1 MKSIRYLAISSLV
14 AFILL
19 FSSCSMEWGKNVY
32 YGGLGGTV
40 KDSDSDSPVSGVSVY
55 VYTEKSARDS
65 AYSSW
70 LDNGGVYTDSTCMY
84 KSTTDSNGRWSVP
97 KIIWTNKDGAWGD
110 DYDHIPVWITYFSE
124 EYGCWTEEDKIEIV
138 SGTSNSNAVISKK
151 SKIVHTSNLN
161 LIFREEN
168 QNQNVGDTITFTYS
182 YNDGYRNRV
191 EKTSTN
197 TGNSTINLSYVTESV
212 DVKIYDIKTPNGC
225 WNDVGARTENV
236 KDASQEKIITMER
249 KAYDLGESGL
259 SGTVT
264 ANRSF
269 VTGGGNNVTGGGN
282 NVTGGGNNTVRPID
296 SLKVVA
302 KENGVTTDIVYTGTC
317 TYDKDALS
325 YSVTFSGLAVNE
337 KKEKNPGGTTEIL
350 VEVYRNTEN
359 PGNALG
365 SFILNLEENYRGKN
379 SIIINLD
386 EANWPLNP
394 PQP

>member
-55 VYTEKSARDS
+55 VYTEKSTRDS
-65 AYSSW
+65 AYSCW
-70 LDNGGVYTDSTCMY
+70 LNNGGVYTDSTCMY
-84 KSTTDSNGRWSVP
+84 KSTTDSNGKWSVP

-151 SKIVHTSNLN
+151 SKIVHTSTLN
-161 LIFREEN
+161 LIFRDG
-168 QNQNVGDTITFTYS
+168 NQNVGDTITFTYS
-182 YNDGYRNRV
+182 YNDGYRDRV
-191 EKTSTN
+191 EKTSIN
-197 TGNSTINLSYVTESV
+197 TGNATINLSYVTESV

-225 WNDVGARTENV
+225 WNNVDAITENV
-236 KDASQEKIITMER
+236 KDASEELIINMVR
-249 KAYDLGESGL
+249 RAYDRGESGL
-259 SGTVT
+259 SGTVI
-264 ANRSF
+264 ANGSF
-269 VTGGGNNVTGGGN
+269 VTGGGNNT
-282 NVTGGGNNTVRPID
+282 NNTVRPID

-302 KENGVTTDIVYTGTC
+302 VVDGKEYSVYTGTC

-337 KKEKNPGGTTEIL
+337 KKEKNKNPGGTTEIL
-350 VEVYRNTEN
+350 VEVYRNIKN
-359 PGNALG
+359 PGKALG

>member
-84 KSTTDSNGRWSVP
+84 KSTTDSNGKWSVP

-182 YNDGYRNRV
+182 YNDGYRNRL
-191 EKTSTN
+191 EKISTN
-197 TGNSTINLSYVTESV
+197 TGNATINLSYVTESV
-212 DVKIYDIKTPNGC
+212 DVRIYDIKTPNGC
-225 WNDVGARTENV
+225 WNNNGDAITENV
-236 KDASQEKIITMER
+236 KDASQEKIITMVR
-249 KAYDLGESGL
+249 NAYDLGESGL

-269 VTGGGNNVTGGGN
+269 
-282 NVTGGGNNTVRPID
+282 VTGGGNNTVRPID

-394 PQP
+394 QQP

>member
-84 KSTTDSNGRWSVP
+84 KSTTDNNGKWSVP

-161 LIFREEN
+161 LIFRDEN
-168 QNQNVGDTITFTYS
+168 HQNVGDTITFTYS

-191 EKTSTN
+191 EKISTN
-197 TGNSTINLSYVTESV
+197 TGNATINLSYVTESV
-212 DVKIYDIKTPNGC
+212 DVRIYDIKTPNGC
-225 WNDVGARTENV
+225 WNNVAAMTEKV
-236 KDASQEKIITMER
+236 KDASQEKIITIER
-249 KAYDLGESGL
+249 KYYDLGESGI

-264 ANRSF
+264 ANRAF
-269 VTGGGNNVTGGGN
+269 VIDAGDVA
-282 NVTGGGNNTVRPID
+282 RPID

-302 KENGVTTDIVYTGTC
+302 KVNGKKYTVYTDTC

-325 YSVTFSGLAVNE
+325 YSATFSGLAVNE
-337 KKEKNPGGTTEIL
+337 KVPVEETITVEVFQNIKNPIG
-350 VEVYRNTEN
+350 
-359 PGNALG
+359 PLG
-365 SFILNLEENYRGKN
+365 SFVLNLEKNYRGKN
-379 SIIINLD
+379 SIIINNLD
-386 EANWPLNP
+386 ADKWRPNP
-394 PQP
+394 

>member
-70 LDNGGVYTDSTCMY
+70 LDNGGIYTDSTCMY
-84 KSTTDSNGRWSVP
+84 KSTTDSNGKWSVP

-161 LIFREEN
+161 LIFRDEN
-168 QNQNVGDTITFTYS
+168 HQNVGDTITFTYS

-191 EKTSTN
+191 EKISTN
-197 TGNSTINLSYVTESV
+197 TGNVTINLSYVTESV
-212 DVKIYDIKTPNGC
+212 NVKIYDIKTPNGC
-225 WNDVGARTENV
+225 WNEVVDFTENV
-236 KDASQEKIITMER
+236 KDASQELIKNMER
-249 KAYDLGESGL
+249 SQYDLGESGI

-269 VTGGGNNVTGGGN
+269 VLDSKGV
-282 NVTGGGNNTVRPID
+282 VVHPID

-302 KENGVTTDIVYTGTC
+302 EVNGVTIDTVYTGTC

-337 KKEKNPGGTTEIL
+337 KVYVETVGTRIT
-350 VEVYRNTEN
+350 VKVFQNKEN
-359 PGNALG
+359 PSDPPLG
-365 SFILNLEENYRGKN
+365 SFVLNLEENYRGKN
-379 SIIINLD
+379 SIIINNLD
-386 EANWPLNP
+386 ADKWRPNP
-394 PQP
+394 

>member
-70 LDNGGVYTDSTCMY
+70 LETGGIYTDSTCMY
-84 KSTTDSNGRWSVP
+84 KSTTDNNGKWSVP

-124 EYGCWTEEDKIEIV
+124 EYGCWIEEDKIEIV

-161 LIFREEN
+161 LIFRDG
-168 QNQNVGDTITFTYS
+168 NQNVGDTITFTYS
-182 YNDGYRNRV
+182 YNDGYRDRV
-191 EKTSTN
+191 EKISTN
-197 TGNSTINLSYVTESV
+197 TGNATINLSYVTESV
-212 DVKIYDIKTPNGC
+212 NVNIYDIKTPNGC
-225 WNDVGARTENV
+225 WNEVVAFTENV
-236 KDASQEKIITMER
+236 KDASQELIKNMER
-249 KAYDLGESGL
+249 SQYDLGESGI

-264 ANRSF
+264 AKRDF
-269 VTGGGNNVTGGGN
+269 VMDGGSEI
-282 NVTGGGNNTVRPID
+282 VRPID
-296 SLKVVA
+296 SLKVEA
-302 KENGVTTDIVYTGTC
+302 KVNGVNGVTTYTVYTGTC

-337 KKEKNPGGTTEIL
+337 KVPVGEDIEIKVYHEIEGNIDPLGTF
-350 VEVYRNTEN
+350 V
-359 PGNALG
+359 
-365 SFILNLEENYRGKN
+365 LNLEKNYRGKN
-379 SIIINLD
+379 SIIINNLD
-386 EANWPLNP
+386 ADKWEQNP

>member
-55 VYTEKSARDS
+55 VYTEKSARDNS
-65 AYSSW
+65 YSSW
-70 LDNGGVYTDSTCMY
+70 LDNGGIYTDSTCMY
-84 KSTTDSNGRWSVP
+84 KSTTDSNGKWSVP

-168 QNQNVGDTITFTYS
+168 QNVGDTITFTYS

-191 EKTSTN
+191 EKISTN
-197 TGNSTINLSYVTESV
+197 TGNATINLSYVTESV
-212 DVKIYDIKTPNGC
+212 DVSIYDIKTPNGC
-225 WNDVGARTENV
+225 WNDVDVITKNV
-236 KDASQEKIITMER
+236 KDASEEKIIPMVR
-249 KAYDLGESGL
+249 KYYDLGESGI

-269 VTGGGNNVTGGGN
+269 VLDSKGV
-282 NVTGGGNNTVRPID
+282 VVHPID

-302 KENGVTTDIVYTGTC
+302 EVNEVNEVNEVTTYTVYTGTC

-337 KKEKNPGGTTEIL
+337 KVSVETVGTRIT
-350 VEVYRNTEN
+350 VKVFQNKEN
-359 PGNALG
+359 PSDPPLG
-365 SFILNLEENYRGKN
+365 SFVLNLEENYRGKN
-379 SIIINLD
+379 SIIINNLD
-386 EANWPLNP
+386 ADKWRPNP
-394 PQP
+394 

>member
-84 KSTTDSNGRWSVP
+84 KSTTDSNGKWSVP
-97 KIIWTNKDGAWGD
+97 KIIWTSKDGAWGD

-191 EKTSTN
+191 EKISTN
-197 TGNSTINLSYVTESV
+197 TGNATINLSYVTESV

-225 WNDVGARTENV
+225 WNDVAATTENV
-236 KDASQEKIITMER
+236 KDASQEKIIPMER
-249 KAYDLGESGL
+249 NAYDLGESGL

-264 ANRSF
+264 ANSSF
-269 VTGGGNNVTGGGN
+269 VLDSEGV
-282 NVTGGGNNTVRPID
+282 VVHPID

-302 KENGVTTDIVYTGTC
+302 EVNGVNGVTTYTVYTGTC
-317 TYDKDALS
+317 SYDQDALS

-337 KKEKNPGGTTEIL
+337 KVPVGEDIEIK
-350 VEVYRNTEN
+350 VYHEIDDNTD
-359 PGNALG
+359 ALG
-365 SFILNLEENYRGKN
+365 SFVLNLGENYRGKN
-379 SIIINLD
+379 SIVINNLNA
-386 EANWPLNP
+386 ANWV
-394 PQP
+394 

>member
-55 VYTEKSARDS
+55 VYTEKSTRDS
-65 AYSSW
+65 AYSCW
-70 LDNGGVYTDSTCMY
+70 LNNGGVYTDSTCMY
-84 KSTTDSNGRWSVP
+84 KSTTDSNGKWSVP

-161 LIFREEN
+161 LIFRDG
-168 QNQNVGDTITFTYS
+168 NQNVGDTITFTYS
-182 YNDGYRNRV
+182 YNDGYRDRV
-191 EKTSTN
+191 EKTSIN
-197 TGNSTINLSYVTESV
+197 TGNATINLSYVTESV

-225 WNDVGARTENV
+225 WNNVDAITENV
-236 KDASQEKIITMER
+236 KDASEELIINMVR
-249 KAYDLGESGL
+249 SAYDLGESGL
-259 SGTVT
+259 SGTVI
-264 ANRSF
+264 ANGSF
-269 VTGGGNNVTGGGN
+269 VTGGGNNT
-282 NVTGGGNNTVRPID
+282 NNTVRPID

-302 KENGVTTDIVYTGTC
+302 VVDGKEYSVYTGTC

-337 KKEKNPGGTTEIL
+337 KVPVGEDIEIK
-350 VEVYRNTEN
+350 VYHEIDDNKD
-359 PGNALG
+359 PLG
-365 SFILNLEENYRGKN
+365 SFVLDLEENYRGKN
-379 SIIINLD
+379 SIIINNLNA
-386 EANWPLNP
+386 ANWV
-394 PQP
+394 

>member
-84 KSTTDSNGRWSVP
+84 KSTTDSNGKWSVP
-97 KIIWTNKDGAWGD
+97 KIIWTSKDGAWGD

-124 EYGCWTEEDKIEIV
+124 EYGCWIEEDKIEIV

-151 SKIVHTSNLN
+151 SKIVHTSTLN
-161 LIFREEN
+161 LIFRERKI
-168 QNQNVGDTITFTYS
+168 NQNVGDTITFTYS

-225 WNDVGARTENV
+225 WNDVADTTENV
-236 KDASQEKIITMER
+236 KDASQEKIIPMER
-249 KAYDLGESGL
+249 NAYDLGESGL

-264 ANRSF
+264 ANRDF
-269 VTGGGNNVTGGGN
+269 VKDGGSEIVH
-282 NVTGGGNNTVRPID
+282 PID

-302 KENGVTTDIVYTGTC
+302 KVNGEKYTVYTGTC
-317 TYDKDALS
+317 SYDQDALS

-337 KKEKNPGGTTEIL
+337 KVSAGTTITVKVFQNTKNPTG
-350 VEVYRNTEN
+350 
-359 PGNALG
+359 PLG
-365 SFILNLEENYRGKN
+365 SFVLRLDENYRGKN
-379 SIIINLD
+379 SIIINNLNA
-386 EANWPLNP
+386 ANWV
-394 PQP
+394 

>member
-70 LDNGGVYTDSTCMY
+70 LETGGIYTDSTCMY
-84 KSTTDSNGRWSVP
+84 KSTTDSNGKWSVP

-151 SKIVHTSNLN
+151 SKIVHTSTLN
-161 LIFREEN
+161 LIFRDG
-168 QNQNVGDTITFTYS
+168 NQNVGDTITFTYS
-182 YNDGYRNRV
+182 YNDGYRDRV
-191 EKTSTN
+191 EKTSIN
-197 TGNSTINLSYVTESV
+197 TGNATINLSYVTESV

-225 WNDVGARTENV
+225 WNNVDAITENV
-236 KDASQEKIITMER
+236 KDASEELIINMVR
-249 KAYDLGESGL
+249 SAYDLGESGL
-259 SGTVT
+259 SGTVI
-264 ANRSF
+264 ANGSF
-269 VTGGGNNVTGGGN
+269 VTGGGNNT
-282 NVTGGGNNTVRPID
+282 NNTVRPID

-302 KENGVTTDIVYTGTC
+302 VVDGKEYSVYTGTC

-337 KKEKNPGGTTEIL
+337 KKEKNKNPGGTTEIL
-350 VEVYRNTEN
+350 VEVYRNIKN
-359 PGNALG
+359 PGKALG

>member
-84 KSTTDSNGRWSVP
+84 KSTTDSNGKWSVP

-161 LIFREEN
+161 LIFRDG
-168 QNQNVGDTITFTYS
+168 NQNVGDTITFTYS
-182 YNDGYRNRV
+182 YNDGYRNRE
-191 EKTSTN
+191 EKISTN
-197 TGNSTINLSYVTESV
+197 TGNATINLSYVTESV
-212 DVKIYDIKTPNGC
+212 NVKIYDIKTPNGC
-225 WNDVGARTENV
+225 WNEVDAITKNV
-236 KDASQEKIITMER
+236 KDASEEKIIPMVR
-249 KAYDLGESGL
+249 NAYDLGDSGL

-264 ANRSF
+264 ANKSF
-269 VTGGGNNVTGGGN
+269 VLNSEDV
-282 NVTGGGNNTVRPID
+282 VVHPID

-302 KENGVTTDIVYTGTC
+302 KVNEKTYTVYTGTC
-317 TYDKDALS
+317 SYDQDALS

-337 KKEKNPGGTTEIL
+337 KVPVGEDIEIK
-350 VEVYRNTEN
+350 VYHEIDDNKD
-359 PGNALG
+359 PLG
-365 SFILNLEENYRGKN
+365 SFVLDLEENYRGKN
-379 SIIINLD
+379 SIIINNLNA
-386 EANWPLNP
+386 ANWV
-394 PQP
+394 

>member
-55 VYTEKSARDS
+55 VYTEKSTRDS
-65 AYSSW
+65 AYSCW
-70 LDNGGVYTDSTCMY
+70 LNNGGVYTDSTCMY
-84 KSTTDSNGRWSVP
+84 KSTTDSNGKWSVP

-151 SKIVHTSNLN
+151 SKIVHTSTLN
-161 LIFREEN
+161 LIFRDG
-168 QNQNVGDTITFTYS
+168 NQNVGDTITFTFS
-182 YNDGYRNRV
+182 YNDGYRDRV
-191 EKTSTN
+191 EKTSIN
-197 TGNSTINLSYVTESV
+197 TGNATINLSYVTESV

-225 WNDVGARTENV
+225 WNNVDAITENV
-236 KDASQEKIITMER
+236 KDASEELIINMVR
-249 KAYDLGESGL
+249 SAYDLGESGL
-259 SGTVT
+259 SGTVI
-264 ANRSF
+264 ANGSF
-269 VTGGGNNVTGGGN
+269 VTGGGNNT
-282 NVTGGGNNTVRPID
+282 NNTVRPID

-302 KENGVTTDIVYTGTC
+302 VVDGKEYSVYTGTC

-337 KKEKNPGGTTEIL
+337 KKEKNKNPGGTTEIL
-350 VEVYRNTEN
+350 VEVYRNIKN
-359 PGNALG
+359 PGKALG

>member
-70 LDNGGVYTDSTCMY
+70 LETGGIYTDSTCMY
-84 KSTTDSNGRWSVP
+84 KSTTDSNGKWSVP

-161 LIFREEN
+161 LIFRDG
-168 QNQNVGDTITFTYS
+168 NQNVGDTITFTYS
-182 YNDGYRNRV
+182 YNDGYRNRE

-197 TGNSTINLSYVTESV
+197 TGNATINLSYVTESV
-212 DVKIYDIKTPNGC
+212 NVKIYDIKTPNGC
-225 WNDVGARTENV
+225 WNDVGAITENV
-236 KDASQEKIITMER
+236 KDASEEKIIPMVR
-249 KAYDLGESGL
+249 NAYDLGDSGL

-264 ANRSF
+264 ANKSF
-269 VTGGGNNVTGGGN
+269 VLNSEDV
-282 NVTGGGNNTVRPID
+282 VVHPID

-302 KENGVTTDIVYTGTC
+302 EVNGVNGVTTYTVYTGTC
-317 TYDKDALS
+317 TYDQDALS

-337 KKEKNPGGTTEIL
+337 KVRVGTTIT
-350 VEVYRNTEN
+350 VKVFQNKEN
-359 PGNALG
+359 PSDPPLG
-365 SFILNLEENYRGKN
+365 SFVLDLEENYRGKN
-379 SIIINLD
+379 SIIINNLNA
-386 EANWPLNP
+386 ANWV
-394 PQP
+394 

>member
-55 VYTEKSARDS
+55 VYTEKSTRDS
-65 AYSSW
+65 AYSCW
-70 LDNGGVYTDSTCMY
+70 LNNGGVYTDSTCMY

-151 SKIVHTSNLN
+151 SKIVHTSTLN
-161 LIFREEN
+161 LIFRDG
-168 QNQNVGDTITFTYS
+168 NQNVGDTITFTYS
-182 YNDGYRNRV
+182 YNDGYRDRV
-191 EKTSTN
+191 EKTSIN
-197 TGNSTINLSYVTESV
+197 TGNATINLSYVTESV

-225 WNDVGARTENV
+225 WNNVDAITENV
-236 KDASQEKIITMER
+236 KDASEELIINMVR
-249 KAYDLGESGL
+249 SAYDLGESGL
-259 SGTVT
+259 SGTVI
-264 ANRSF
+264 ANGSF
-269 VTGGGNNVTGGGN
+269 VTGGGNNT
-282 NVTGGGNNTVRPID
+282 NNTVRPID

-302 KENGVTTDIVYTGTC
+302 VVDGKEYSVYTGTC

-337 KKEKNPGGTTEIL
+337 KKEKNKNPGGTTEIL
-350 VEVYRNTEN
+350 VEVYRNIKN
-359 PGNALG
+359 PGKALG

-379 SIIINLD
+379 SIIINNLD
-386 EANWPLNP
+386 PDKWEQNP
-394 PQP
+394 

>member
-84 KSTTDSNGRWSVP
+84 KSTTDSNGKWSVP

-191 EKTSTN
+191 EKISTN
-197 TGNSTINLSYVTESV
+197 TGNATINLSYVTESV
-212 DVKIYDIKTPNGC
+212 DVRIYDIKTPNGC
-225 WNDVGARTENV
+225 WNNNGDVITENV
-236 KDASQEKIITMER
+236 KDASQEKIIPMER
-249 KAYDLGESGL
+249 NAYDLGESGI
-259 SGTVT
+259 SGTVI
-264 ANRSF
+264 AKRDF
-269 VTGGGNNVTGGGN
+269 VMGVGSEIVEI
-282 NVTGGGNNTVRPID
+282 VHPID

-302 KENGVTTDIVYTGTC
+302 EVNEVNEVNEVTTYTVYTGTC

-325 YSVTFSGLAVNE
+325 YSVTFSGLAVNV
-337 KKEKNPGGTTEIL
+337 KARVGTTIT
-350 VEVYRNTEN
+350 VKVFQNKEN
-359 PGNALG
+359 PSDPPLG
-365 SFILNLEENYRGKN
+365 SFVLNLEENYRGKN
-379 SIIINLD
+379 SIIINNLD
-386 EANWPLNP
+386 ADKWEQNP

>member
-84 KSTTDSNGRWSVP
+84 KSTTDSNGKWSVP

-191 EKTSTN
+191 EKISTN
-197 TGNSTINLSYVTESV
+197 TGNATINLSYVTESV
-212 DVKIYDIKTPNGC
+212 DVRIDDIKTPNGC
-225 WNDVGARTENV
+225 WNNNGDAITENV
-236 KDASQEKIITMER
+236 KDASQEKIIPMER
-249 KAYDLGESGL
+249 NAYDLGDSGI

-269 VTGGGNNVTGGGN
+269 VTGGGNNT
-282 NVTGGGNNTVRPID
+282 NNTVRPID

-302 KENGVTTDIVYTGTC
+302 VVDGKEYSVYTGTC
-317 TYDKDALS
+317 SYDQDALS

-337 KKEKNPGGTTEIL
+337 KKEKNKNPGGTTEIL
-350 VEVYRNTEN
+350 VEVYRNIKN
-359 PGNALG
+359 PGKALG
-365 SFILNLEENYRGKN
+365 SFILNLEKNYRGKN

-386 EANWPLNP
+386 EANWKLNP
-394 PQP
+394 QQP

>member
-55 VYTEKSARDS
+55 VYTEKSTRDS

-70 LDNGGVYTDSTCMY
+70 QETGGIYTDSTCMY
-84 KSTTDSNGRWSVP
+84 KSTTDSNGKWSVP

-161 LIFREEN
+161 LIFRDG
-168 QNQNVGDTITFTYS
+168 NQNVGDTITFTYS
-182 YNDGYRNRV
+182 YNDGYRNRE
-191 EKTSTN
+191 EKISTN
-197 TGNSTINLSYVTESV
+197 TGNATINLSYVTESV
-212 DVKIYDIKTPNGC
+212 NVKIYDIKTPNGC
-225 WNDVGARTENV
+225 WNEVDAITKNV
-236 KDASQEKIITMER
+236 KDASEEKIIPMVR
-249 KAYDLGESGL
+249 NAYDLGYSGL

-264 ANRSF
+264 ANKSF
-269 VTGGGNNVTGGGN
+269 VLNSEDV
-282 NVTGGGNNTVRPID
+282 VVHPID

-302 KENGVTTDIVYTGTC
+302 EVNGVNGVTTDIVDIVYTGTC
-317 TYDKDALS
+317 SYDKDALS
-325 YSVTFSGLAVNE
+325 YSATFSGLAVNE
-337 KKEKNPGGTTEIL
+337 KVPVGKKITIKVYHEIDD
-350 VEVYRNTEN
+350 NKD
-359 PGNALG
+359 PLG
-365 SFILNLEENYRGKN
+365 SFILDLEENYRGKN
-379 SIIINLD
+379 SIVINNLNA
-386 EANWPLNP
+386 ANWV
-394 PQP
+394 

>member
-84 KSTTDSNGRWSVP
+84 KSTTDSNGKWSVP
-97 KIIWTNKDGAWGD
+97 NIIWTNKDGAWGD

-161 LIFREEN
+161 LIFRDDR
-168 QNQNVGDTITFTYS
+168 NQNVGDTITFTYS
-182 YNDGYRNRV
+182 YNDGYRDRV
-191 EKTSTN
+191 EKTSIN
-197 TGNSTINLSYVTESV
+197 TGNATINLSYVTESV

-225 WNDVGARTENV
+225 WNNVDAITENV
-236 KDASQEKIITMER
+236 KDASEELIINMVR
-249 KAYDLGESGL
+249 SAYDLGESGL
-259 SGTVT
+259 SGTVI
-264 ANRSF
+264 ANGSF
-269 VTGGGNNVTGGGN
+269 VTGGGNNT
-282 NVTGGGNNTVRPID
+282 NNTVRPID

-302 KENGVTTDIVYTGTC
+302 VVDGKEYSVYTGTC

-337 KKEKNPGGTTEIL
+337 KKEKNKNPGGTTEIL
-350 VEVYRNTEN
+350 VEVYRNIKN
-359 PGNALG
+359 PGKALG

>member
-161 LIFREEN
+161 LIFRDEN
-168 QNQNVGDTITFTYS
+168 HQNVGDTITFTYS

-191 EKTSTN
+191 EKISTN
-197 TGNSTINLSYVTESV
+197 TGNATINLSYVTESV
-212 DVKIYDIKTPNGC
+212 YVKIYDIKTPNGC
-225 WNDVGARTENV
+225 WDNVDAITENV
-236 KDASQEKIITMER
+236 KDASQEKIIPMVR

-264 ANRSF
+264 AKRSF
-269 VTGGGNNVTGGGN
+269 VLDSTGKI
-282 NVTGGGNNTVRPID
+282 VRPID

-302 KENGVTTDIVYTGTC
+302 EVNEVNEVNEVTTYTVYTGTC

-325 YSVTFSGLAVNE
+325 YSVTFSGLAVNV
-337 KKEKNPGGTTEIL
+337 KARVGTTIT
-350 VEVYRNTEN
+350 VKVFQNKEN
-359 PGNALG
+359 PSDPPLG
-365 SFILNLEENYRGKN
+365 SFVLNLEENYRGKN
-379 SIIINLD
+379 SIIINNLD
-386 EANWPLNP
+386 PDKWEQNP

>member
-70 LDNGGVYTDSTCMY
+70 LETGGIYTDSTCMY
-84 KSTTDSNGRWSVP
+84 KSTTDSNGKWSVP

-161 LIFREEN
+161 LIFRDG
-168 QNQNVGDTITFTYS
+168 NQNVGDTITFTYS
-182 YNDGYRNRV
+182 YNDGYRNRE

-197 TGNSTINLSYVTESV
+197 TGNATINLSYVTESV
-212 DVKIYDIKTPNGC
+212 NVKIYDIKTPNGC
-225 WNDVGARTENV
+225 WNDVGAITENV
-236 KDASQEKIITMER
+236 KDASEELIINMER
-249 KAYDLGESGL
+249 SKYDLGESGI

-269 VTGGGNNVTGGGN
+269 VLDSEGV
-282 NVTGGGNNTVRPID
+282 VVVHPID

-302 KENGVTTDIVYTGTC
+302 EVNGVNGVTTDIVDIVYTGTC
-317 TYDKDALS
+317 SYDKDALS
-325 YSVTFSGLAVNE
+325 YSATFSGLAVNE
-337 KKEKNPGGTTEIL
+337 KVPVGKKITIKVYHEIDD
-350 VEVYRNTEN
+350 NKD
-359 PGNALG
+359 PLG
-365 SFILNLEENYRGKN
+365 SFILDLEENYRGKN
-379 SIIINLD
+379 SIVINNLNA
-386 EANWPLNP
+386 ANWV
-394 PQP
+394 

>member
-55 VYTEKSARDS
+55 VYTEKSTRDS

-70 LDNGGVYTDSTCMY
+70 LNNGGVYTDSTCMY
-84 KSTTDSNGRWSVP
+84 KSTTDSNGKWSVP

-124 EYGCWTEEDKIEIV
+124 EYGCWIEEDKIEIV

-182 YNDGYRNRV
+182 YNDGYRNRE

-197 TGNSTINLSYVTESV
+197 TGNATINLSYVSESV
-212 DVKIYDIKTPNGC
+212 NVKIYDIKTPNGC
-225 WNDVGARTENV
+225 WNNVGAMTENV

-249 KAYDLGESGL
+249 NAYDLGESGI
-259 SGTVT
+259 SGTVI
-264 ANRSF
+264 AKKDF
-269 VTGGGNNVTGGGN
+269 VMGVGSEIVH
-282 NVTGGGNNTVRPID
+282 PID

-302 KENGVTTDIVYTGTC
+302 KVNGEKYTVYTGIC

-337 KKEKNPGGTTEIL
+337 KKEKNLGGATEIL
-350 VEVYRNTEN
+350 VEVYRNIEE
-359 PGNALG
+359 PGDAIG

-386 EANWPLNP
+386 EPNWPL
-394 PQP
+394 PQQP

>member
-70 LDNGGVYTDSTCMY
+70 LETGGIYTDSTCMY
-84 KSTTDSNGRWSVP
+84 KSTTDSNGKWSVP

-161 LIFREEN
+161 LIFRDG
-168 QNQNVGDTITFTYS
+168 NQNVGDTITFTYS
-182 YNDGYRNRV
+182 YNDGYRDRV
-191 EKTSTN
+191 EKTSIN
-197 TGNSTINLSYVTESV
+197 TGNATINLSYVTESV

-225 WNDVGARTENV
+225 WNNVDAITENV
-236 KDASQEKIITMER
+236 KDASEELIINMVR
-249 KAYDLGESGL
+249 SAYDLGESGL
-259 SGTVT
+259 SGTVI
-264 ANRSF
+264 ANGSF
-269 VTGGGNNVTGGGN
+269 VTGGGNNT
-282 NVTGGGNNTVRPID
+282 NNTVRPID

-302 KENGVTTDIVYTGTC
+302 VVDGKEYSVYTGTC

-337 KKEKNPGGTTEIL
+337 KKEKNKNPGGTTEIL
-350 VEVYRNTEN
+350 VEVYRNIKN
-359 PGNALG
+359 PGKALG

>member
-55 VYTEKSARDS
+55 VYTEKSTRDS
-65 AYSSW
+65 AYSCW
-70 LDNGGVYTDSTCMY
+70 LNNGGVYTDSTCMY
-84 KSTTDSNGRWSVP
+84 KSTTDSNGKWSVP

-161 LIFREEN
+161 LIFRDG
-168 QNQNVGDTITFTYS
+168 NQNVGDTITFTYS
-182 YNDGYRNRV
+182 YNDGYRNRE
-191 EKTSTN
+191 EKISTN
-197 TGNSTINLSYVTESV
+197 TGNVTINLSYVTESV
-212 DVKIYDIKTPNGC
+212 NVKIYDIKTPNGC
-225 WNDVGARTENV
+225 WNDVGAITENV
-236 KDASQEKIITMER
+236 KDASEEKIIPMVR
-249 KAYDLGESGL
+249 NAYDLGDSGL

-264 ANRSF
+264 ANKSF
-269 VTGGGNNVTGGGN
+269 VLNSEDV
-282 NVTGGGNNTVRPID
+282 VVHPID

-302 KENGVTTDIVYTGTC
+302 EVNGVNGVTTYTVYTGTC
-317 TYDKDALS
+317 TYDQDALS

-337 KKEKNPGGTTEIL
+337 KVPVGEDIEIK
-350 VEVYRNTEN
+350 VYHEIDDNKD
-359 PGNALG
+359 PLG
-365 SFILNLEENYRGKN
+365 SFVLDLEENYRGKN
-379 SIIINLD
+379 SIIINNLNA
-386 EANWPLNP
+386 ANWV
-394 PQP
+394 

>member
-84 KSTTDSNGRWSVP
+84 KSTTDSNGKWSVP

-151 SKIVHTSNLN
+151 SKIVHTSTLN
-161 LIFREEN
+161 LIFRDG
-168 QNQNVGDTITFTYS
+168 NQNVGDTITFTYS

-191 EKTSTN
+191 EKISTN
-197 TGNSTINLSYVTESV
+197 TGNATINLSYVTESV

-225 WNDVGARTENV
+225 WNDVDAITKNV
-236 KDASQEKIITMER
+236 KDASEEKIIPMVR
-249 KAYDLGESGL
+249 NKYDLGESGI

-264 ANRSF
+264 ANKAF
-269 VTGGGNNVTGGGN
+269 VIDAGDVA
-282 NVTGGGNNTVRPID
+282 RPID

-302 KENGVTTDIVYTGTC
+302 EVNGEKYTVYTDTC
-317 TYDKDALS
+317 TYDTDALS
-325 YSVTFSGLAVNE
+325 YSATFSGLAVN
-337 KKEKNPGGTTEIL
+337 KKVPVGETIT
-350 VEVYRNTEN
+350 VEVFQNID
-359 PGNALG
+359 PLGDALG
-365 SFILNLEENYRGKN
+365 SFVLNLEENYRGKN
-379 SIIINLD
+379 SIIINNLD
-386 EANWPLNP
+386 ADKWEEQNP

>member
-151 SKIVHTSNLN
+151 SKIVHTSTLK
-161 LIFREEN
+161 LIFRDG
-168 QNQNVGDTITFTYS
+168 NQNVGDTITFTYS

-191 EKTSTN
+191 EKISTN
-197 TGNSTINLSYVTESV
+197 TGNATINLSYVTESV
-212 DVKIYDIKTPNGC
+212 DVSIYDIKTPNGC
-225 WNDVGARTENV
+225 WNDVDAITKNV
-236 KDASQEKIITMER
+236 KDASEEKIIPMVR
-249 KAYDLGESGL
+249 KYYDLGESGL

-264 ANRSF
+264 ANRDF
-269 VTGGGNNVTGGGN
+269 VKDGGSEIVH
-282 NVTGGGNNTVRPID
+282 PID

-302 KENGVTTDIVYTGTC
+302 KVNEKTYTVYTGTC
-317 TYDKDALS
+317 TYDQDALS

-337 KKEKNPGGTTEIL
+337 KVSVETVGTRIT
-350 VEVYRNTEN
+350 VKVFQNKEN
-359 PGNALG
+359 PSDPPLG
-365 SFILNLEENYRGKN
+365 SFVLNLEENYRGKN
-379 SIIINLD
+379 SIVINNLNA
-386 EANWPLNP
+386 ANWV
-394 PQP
+394 

>member
-84 KSTTDSNGRWSVP
+84 KSTTDSNGKWSVP

-151 SKIVHTSNLN
+151 SKIVHSSTLN
-161 LIFREEN
+161 LIFRDG
-168 QNQNVGDTITFTYS
+168 NQNVGDTITFTYS
-182 YNDGYRNRV
+182 YNDGYRNRE
-191 EKTSTN
+191 EKISTN
-197 TGNSTINLSYVTESV
+197 TGNVTINLSYVTESV
-212 DVKIYDIKTPNGC
+212 NVKIYDIKTPNGC
-225 WNDVGARTENV
+225 WNEIVAFTENV
-236 KDASQEKIITMER
+236 KDASQEKIITMVR
-249 KAYDLGESGL
+249 KAYDLGESGI
-259 SGTVT
+259 SGTVI
-264 ANRSF
+264 AKRDF
-269 VTGGGNNVTGGGN
+269 VMGVGSEIVEI
-282 NVTGGGNNTVRPID
+282 VHPID

-302 KENGVTTDIVYTGTC
+302 EVNEVNEVNEVTTYTVYTGTC

-325 YSVTFSGLAVNE
+325 YSVTFSDLAVNV
-337 KKEKNPGGTTEIL
+337 KARVGTTIT
-350 VEVYRNTEN
+350 VKVFQNKEN
-359 PGNALG
+359 PSDPPLG
-365 SFILNLEENYRGKN
+365 SFILDLEENYRGKN
-379 SIIINLD
+379 SIVINNLNA
-386 EANWPLNP
+386 ANWV
-394 PQP
+394 

>member
-14 AFILL
+14 AFILI
-19 FSSCSMEWGKNVY
+19 SCSMEWGKNVY

-70 LDNGGVYTDSTCMY
+70 LETGGIYTDSTCMY
-84 KSTTDSNGRWSVP
+84 KSTTDSNGKWSVP

-124 EYGCWTEEDKIEIV
+124 EYGYWTEEDKIEIV

-161 LIFREEN
+161 LIFRDG
-168 QNQNVGDTITFTYS
+168 NQNVGDTITFTYS

-197 TGNSTINLSYVTESV
+197 TGNATINLSYVTESV
-212 DVKIYDIKTPNGC
+212 VVRIYDIKTPNDC
-225 WNDVGARTENV
+225 WNNVGAITENV

-249 KAYDLGESGL
+249 KAYDLGESGI

-269 VTGGGNNVTGGGN
+269 VLDSDV
-282 NVTGGGNNTVRPID
+282 VVHPID
-296 SLKVVA
+296 SLKVVVEVNG
-302 KENGVTTDIVYTGTC
+302 KEYTVYTDTC

-325 YSVTFSGLAVNE
+325 YSATFSGLAVNE
-337 KKEKNPGGTTEIL
+337 KVSVGTVGTRIT
-350 VEVYRNTEN
+350 VKVFQNKEN
-359 PGNALG
+359 PSDPPLG
-365 SFILNLEENYRGKN
+365 SFVLDLEENYRGKN
-379 SIIINLD
+379 SIIINNLNA
-386 EANWPLNP
+386 ANWV
-394 PQP
+394 

>member
-55 VYTEKSARDS
+55 VYTEKSARDNS
-65 AYSSW
+65 YSSW
-70 LDNGGVYTDSTCMY
+70 LDNGGIYTDSTCMY
-84 KSTTDSNGRWSVP
+84 KSTTDSNGKWSVP
-97 KIIWTNKDGAWGD
+97 KIIWTSKDGAWGD

-161 LIFREEN
+161 LIFRDDR
-168 QNQNVGDTITFTYS
+168 NQNVGDTITFTYS
-182 YNDGYRNRV
+182 YNDGYRDRV

-197 TGNSTINLSYVTESV
+197 TGNVTINLSYVTESV
-212 DVKIYDIKTPNGC
+212 NVKIYDIKTPNGC
-225 WNDVGARTENV
+225 WNEVVAFTENV

-249 KAYDLGESGL
+249 NAYDLGESGI

-269 VTGGGNNVTGGGN
+269 VLDSAGLDSAGKI
-282 NVTGGGNNTVRPID
+282 VRPID

-302 KENGVTTDIVYTGTC
+302 EVNEVNEVNGVNVVTTYTVYTGTC

-325 YSVTFSGLAVNE
+325 YSVTFSGLAVNAKVPVGE
-337 KKEKNPGGTTEIL
+337 DIEIK
-350 VEVYRNTEN
+350 VYHEIDDNTD
-359 PGNALG
+359 PLG
-365 SFILNLEENYRGKN
+365 SFVLDLEENYRGKN
-379 SIIINLD
+379 SIIINNLNA
-386 EANWPLNP
+386 ANWV
-394 PQP
+394 

>member
-55 VYTEKSARDS
+55 VYTEKSTRDS

-70 LDNGGVYTDSTCMY
+70 LNNGGVYTDSTCMY
-84 KSTTDSNGRWSVP
+84 KSTTDSNGKWSVP

-161 LIFREEN
+161 LIFRDEN
-168 QNQNVGDTITFTYS
+168 HQNVGDTITFTYS

-191 EKTSTN
+191 EKISTN
-197 TGNSTINLSYVTESV
+197 TGNATINLSYVTESV
-212 DVKIYDIKTPNGC
+212 DVSIYDIKTPNGC
-225 WNDVGARTENV
+225 WNDVDATTMNV
-236 KDASQEKIITMER
+236 KDASEEKIIPMVR
-249 KAYDLGESGL
+249 KDYDLGESGL

-269 VTGGGNNVTGGGN
+269 VLDSAGKIV
-282 NVTGGGNNTVRPID
+282 VRPID

-302 KENGVTTDIVYTGTC
+302 EVNGKTYTVYTGTC
-317 TYDKDALS
+317 TYDNDALS

-337 KKEKNPGGTTEIL
+337 KKEKNKNPGGTTEIL
-350 VEVYRNTEN
+350 VEVYRNIEE
-359 PGNALG
+359 PGDAIG

-386 EANWPLNP
+386 ADKWEL
-394 PQP
+394 PQQP

>member
-55 VYTEKSARDS
+55 VYTEKSTRDS

-70 LDNGGVYTDSTCMY
+70 LNNGGVYTDSTCMY
-84 KSTTDSNGRWSVP
+84 KSTTDSNGKWSVP

-161 LIFREEN
+161 LIFRDEN
-168 QNQNVGDTITFTYS
+168 HQNVGDTITFTYS

-191 EKTSTN
+191 EKISTN
-197 TGNSTINLSYVTESV
+197 TGNATINLSYVTESV
-212 DVKIYDIKTPNGC
+212 YVKIYDIKTPNGC
-225 WNDVGARTENV
+225 WDNVDAITENV
-236 KDASQEKIITMER
+236 KDASQEKIIPMVR

-269 VTGGGNNVTGGGN
+269 VLDSEGV
-282 NVTGGGNNTVRPID
+282 VVLHPID

-302 KENGVTTDIVYTGTC
+302 EVNGVNGVTTDIVDIVYTGTC
-317 TYDKDALS
+317 SYDKDALS
-325 YSVTFSGLAVNE
+325 YSVTFSGLAVNV
-337 KKEKNPGGTTEIL
+337 KARVGTTIT
-350 VEVYRNTEN
+350 VKVFQNKEN
-359 PGNALG
+359 PSDPPLG
-365 SFILNLEENYRGKN
+365 SFVLNLEENYRGKN
-379 SIIINLD
+379 SIIINNLD
-386 EANWPLNP
+386 ADNWV
-394 PQP
+394 

>member
-84 KSTTDSNGRWSVP
+84 KSTTDSNGKWSVP

-124 EYGCWTEEDKIEIV
+124 EYGCWIEEDKIEIV

-161 LIFREEN
+161 LIFRDDR
-168 QNQNVGDTITFTYS
+168 NQNVGDTITFTYS
-182 YNDGYRNRV
+182 YNDGYRNRE

-197 TGNSTINLSYVTESV
+197 TGNATINLSYVTESV

-225 WNDVGARTENV
+225 WNDVAATTENV
-236 KDASQEKIITMER
+236 KDASQEKIIPMER
-249 KAYDLGESGL
+249 NAYDLGESGL

-264 ANRSF
+264 ATRDF
-269 VTGGGNNVTGGGN
+269 VKDGGSEIVH
-282 NVTGGGNNTVRPID
+282 PID

-302 KENGVTTDIVYTGTC
+302 KVNGEKYTVYTGTC
-317 TYDKDALS
+317 SYDQDALS

-337 KKEKNPGGTTEIL
+337 KVSVGTTITVKVFQNTKNPTG
-350 VEVYRNTEN
+350 
-359 PGNALG
+359 PLG
-365 SFILNLEENYRGKN
+365 SFVLRLDENYRGKN
-379 SIIINLD
+379 SIIINNLNA
-386 EANWPLNP
+386 ANWV
-394 PQP
+394 

>member
-55 VYTEKSARDS
+55 VYTEKSAMDS

-70 LDNGGVYTDSTCMY
+70 LNNGGVYTDSTCMY
-84 KSTTDSNGRWSVP
+84 KSTTDSNGKWSVP

-110 DYDHIPVWITYFSE
+110 DYDHIPVWSTYFSE

-151 SKIVHTSNLN
+151 SKIVHTSTLN
-161 LIFREEN
+161 LIFRDG
-168 QNQNVGDTITFTYS
+168 NQNVGDTITFTYS
-182 YNDGYRNRV
+182 YNDGYRDRV
-191 EKTSTN
+191 EKTSIN
-197 TGNSTINLSYVTESV
+197 TGNATINLSYVTESV

-225 WNDVGARTENV
+225 WNNVDAITENV
-236 KDASQEKIITMER
+236 KDASEELIINMVR
-249 KAYDLGESGL
+249 SAYYLGESGL
-259 SGTVT
+259 SGTVI
-264 ANRSF
+264 ANGSF
-269 VTGGGNNVTGGGN
+269 VTGGGNNT
-282 NVTGGGNNTVRPID
+282 NNTVRPID

-302 KENGVTTDIVYTGTC
+302 VVDGKEYSVYTGTC

-337 KKEKNPGGTTEIL
+337 KKEKNKNPGGTTEIL
-350 VEVYRNTEN
+350 VEVYRNIKN
-359 PGNALG
+359 PGKALG
-365 SFILNLEENYRGKN
+365 SFILNLEENYRG
-379 SIIINLD
+379 
-386 EANWPLNP
+386 
-394 PQP
+394 

>member
-40 KDSDSDSPVSGVSVY
+40 KDSDTDSPVSGVSVY

-84 KSTTDSNGRWSVP
+84 KSTTDSNGKWSVP

-161 LIFREEN
+161 LIFRDDR
-168 QNQNVGDTITFTYS
+168 NQNVGDTITFTYS
-182 YNDGYRNRV
+182 YNDGYRNRE
-191 EKTSTN
+191 EKISTN
-197 TGNSTINLSYVTESV
+197 TGNATINLSYVTESV
-212 DVKIYDIKTPNGC
+212 NVKIYDIKTPNGC
-225 WNDVGARTENV
+225 WNDVADMTEKV
-236 KDASQEKIITMER
+236 KDASQEKIITIER
-249 KAYDLGESGL
+249 KYYDLGESGL

-269 VTGGGNNVTGGGN
+269 VLDSVDSEGV
-282 NVTGGGNNTVRPID
+282 VVHPID

-302 KENGVTTDIVYTGTC
+302 EVNEKKYTVYTGTC
-317 TYDKDALS
+317 TYDQDALS
-325 YSVTFSGLAVNE
+325 YSVTFSGLAVN
-337 KKEKNPGGTTEIL
+337 KKVPVGETIT
-350 VEVYRNTEN
+350 VEVFQNID
-359 PGNALG
+359 PLGDALG
-365 SFILNLEENYRGKN
+365 SFVLNLEENYRGKN
-379 SIIINLD
+379 SIVINNLNA
-386 EANWPLNP
+386 ANWV
-394 PQP
+394 

>member
-55 VYTEKSARDS
+55 VYTEESARGS

-70 LDNGGVYTDSTCMY
+70 LETGGIYTDSTCMY
-84 KSTTDSNGRWSVP
+84 KSTTDSNGKWSVP

-151 SKIVHTSNLN
+151 SKIVHTSTLN
-161 LIFREEN
+161 LIFRERKIN
-168 QNQNVGDTITFTYS
+168 KNVGDTITFTYS

-191 EKTSTN
+191 EKISTN
-197 TGNSTINLSYVTESV
+197 TGNATINLSYVTESV
-212 DVKIYDIKTPNGC
+212 DVRIYDIKTPNGC
-225 WNDVGARTENV
+225 WNNNGDAITENV
-236 KDASQEKIITMER
+236 KDASEELIINMER
-249 KAYDLGESGL
+249 SKYDLGESGI

-269 VTGGGNNVTGGGN
+269 VLDSEGV
-282 NVTGGGNNTVRPID
+282 VVVHPID

-302 KENGVTTDIVYTGTC
+302 EVNEVNEVNEVTTYTVYTGTC

-325 YSVTFSGLAVNE
+325 YSVTFSGLAVNV
-337 KKEKNPGGTTEIL
+337 KARVGTTIT
-350 VEVYRNTEN
+350 VKVFQNKEN
-359 PGNALG
+359 PSDPPLG
-365 SFILNLEENYRGKN
+365 SFVLNLEENYRGKN
-379 SIIINLD
+379 SIIINNLD
-386 EANWPLNP
+386 ADKWRPNP
-394 PQP
+394 

>member
-1 MKSIRYLAISSLV
+1 MKSIRYLAISLLV

-84 KSTTDSNGRWSVP
+84 KSTTDSNGKWSVP
-97 KIIWTNKDGAWGD
+97 KIIWTSKDGAWGD

-191 EKTSTN
+191 EKISTN
-197 TGNSTINLSYVTESV
+197 TGNATINLSYVTESV
-212 DVKIYDIKTPNGC
+212 DVRIYDIKTPNGC
-225 WNDVGARTENV
+225 WNNVGTMTENV
-236 KDASQEKIITMER
+236 KDASQEKIITMVR
-249 KAYDLGESGL
+249 KAYDLGESGI

-269 VTGGGNNVTGGGN
+269 VLDSLDSDV
-282 NVTGGGNNTVRPID
+282 VVHPID

-302 KENGVTTDIVYTGTC
+302 EVNEVNNEVNEVTTYTVYTGTC

-325 YSVTFSGLAVNE
+325 YSVTFSGLAVNV
-337 KKEKNPGGTTEIL
+337 KARVGTTIT
-350 VEVYRNTEN
+350 VKVFQNKEN
-359 PGNALG
+359 PSDPPLG
-365 SFILNLEENYRGKN
+365 SFVLNLEENYRGKN
-379 SIIINLD
+379 SIVIN
-386 EANWPLNP
+386 NLNAAYWV
-394 PQP
+394 